1 MRALFTWPISDEY
14 KQKFI
19 DTGVD
24 CVFNVNYTKEDIDNA
39 DVVFGNPNPEYLKNS
54 HIKWLQLASAGAN
67 NYCDIDDSIVLTNAS
82 GAYDEAIC
90 EYMLGITLAITKK
103 LYGYYNQ
110 QLEGVWKSLGKVK
123 SIKDLTI
130 VCVGMGSIGKRYAKL
145 MHSLGAKV
153 YGVNRSIHKK
163 PDYVEKLYTTKD
175 MDKALSIADVV
186 AITLPETKKTY
197 HMFDYDMLHRI
208 KKGAILMNLGRG
220 TLIIEGD
227 LVKVIQEHYL
237 DSVYLDVCEIEP
249 LPKTS
254 KLWKLDNVYITPHI
268 TGGPQSDISVKN
280 VEDIF
285 YRNLV
290 HYLNNEE
297 LENIVDKKRG
307 Y

>member
-1 MRALFTWPISDEY
+1 MFD
-14 KQKFI
+14 
-19 DTGVD
+19 
-24 CVFNVNYTKEDIDNA
+24 
-39 DVVFGNPNPEYLKNS
+39 
-54 HIKWLQLASAGAN
+54 
-67 NYCDIDDSIVLTNAS
+67 
-82 GAYDEAIC
+82 
-90 EYMLGITLAITKK
+90 
-103 LYGYYNQ
+103 
-110 QLEGVWKSLGKVK
+110 
-123 SIKDLTI
+123 
-130 VCVGMGSIGKRYAKL
+130 YAKL
-145 MHSLGAKV
+145 
-153 YGVNRSIHKK
+153 HK
-163 PDYVEKLYTTKD
+163 
-175 MDKALSIADVV
+175 
-186 AITLPETKKTY
+186 
-197 HMFDYDMLHRI
+197 I
-208 KKGAILMNLGRG
+208 KEGAILMNLGRG

-268 TGGPQSDISVKN
+268 TGGRQSDISVKN